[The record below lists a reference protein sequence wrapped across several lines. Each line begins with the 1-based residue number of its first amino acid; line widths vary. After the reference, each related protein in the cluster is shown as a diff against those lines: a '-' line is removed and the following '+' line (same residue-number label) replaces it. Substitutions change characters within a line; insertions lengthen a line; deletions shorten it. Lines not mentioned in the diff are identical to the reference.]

1 MAQAASAEGFWVFGY
16 GSLIWQPGF
25 DFAERRRAT
34 LRGYRRAF
42 CMTSIVYR
50 GTPEAPG
57 LVLALD
63 RDNEGACAGVAYR
76 VSDQGAERTLAYLRE
91 RELVSYAY
99 IEARLPVELEGGE
112 AVEALAYVSNPAHA
126 QYCGGLTL
134 EAQAEVIARAIG
146 PRGPNADYL
155 LNTVDGLEALGL
167 HDPDLVA
174 LADLVRARREAALPA
189 PPPAW
194 PGLD

>member
-1 MAQAASAEGFWVFGY
+1 MATGELWVFGY

-34 LRGYRRAF
+34 LHGYRRAF

-63 RDNEGACAGVAYR
+63 RDPQGSCAGVAYR
-76 VSDQGAERTLAYLRE
+76 IASPAEETTLAYLRE

-99 IEARLPVELEGGE
+99 EEARLPVTLAGGE
-112 AVEALAYVSNPAHA
+112 TVEALAYVSNPAHA
-126 QYCGGLTL
+126 QYCALSL
-134 EAQAEVIARAIG
+134 EAQADVIARAAG
-146 PRGPNADYL
+146 PKGPNADYL
-155 LNTVDGLEALGL
+155 MRTVAGLEALGL
-167 HDPDLVA
+167 HDPE
-174 LADLVRARREAALPA
+174 LVRLAAMVRSRLGAGTPA
-189 PPPAW
+189 
-194 PGLD
+194 

>member
-1 MAQAASAEGFWVFGY
+1 MATGELWVFGY

-25 DFAERRRAT
+25 DYAERRRAT
-34 LRGYRRAF
+34 LHGYRRAF

-63 RDNEGACAGVAYR
+63 RDPKGSCAGVAYR
-76 VSDQGAERTLAYLRE
+76 IASPAEETTLAYLRE

-99 IEARLPVELEGGE
+99 EEARLPVELDEGGGSVE
-112 AVEALAYVSNPAHA
+112 AVAYVSNPAHA

-134 EAQAEVIARAIG
+134 QDQAAVIARAAG
-146 PRGPNADYL
+146 PRGPNAEYL
-155 LNTVDGLEALGL
+155 LNTVASLEALGL
-167 HDPDLVA
+167 HDPDLVT
-174 LADLVRARREAALPA
+174 LADLVKGLARPA
-189 PPPAW
+189 GSSHA
-194 PGLD
+194 